1 MAMMYY
7 GSATASNSSYAYR
20 SRHVQDTVTHPDQGM
35 IDFEVIEHCK
45 HICNDYE
52 LPNKINQKEL
62 IINVIKHFRDDRQR
76 SLRTAFMLT
85 LRKYNKEL
93 QTH

>member
-20 SRHVQDTVTHPDQGM
+20 SRHVQDTATHPDQGM
-35 IDFEVIEHCK
+35 IDFKVIEHCK

-52 LPNKINQKEL
+52 LPNKINQKEF
-62 IINVIKHFRDDRQR
+62 IIDVIKYFRDDRQR
-76 SLRTAFMLT
+76 SLQTAFMLT
-85 LRKYNKEL
+85 LKKYNKEL
-93 QTH
+93 QTY